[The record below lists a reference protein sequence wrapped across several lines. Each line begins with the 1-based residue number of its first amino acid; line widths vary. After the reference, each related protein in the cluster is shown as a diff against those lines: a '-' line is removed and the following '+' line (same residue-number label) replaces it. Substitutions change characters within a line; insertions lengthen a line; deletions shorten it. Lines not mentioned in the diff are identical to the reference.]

1 MPGLQRS
8 CPCGSGSSLDGCC
21 GPLLRAET
29 LATTAEQLMRSRY
42 SAYALGDLDHLIRS
56 WHPRTRP
63 RDLRLDPDVAW
74 LGLVV
79 HETSAGGPTDAS
91 GTVRFTARYRDATGN
106 HSLDENSGFARRA
119 GRWVYEGPVD

>member
-21 GPLLRAET
+21 GPLLLGESQA
-29 LATTAEQLMRSRY
+29 ATAEQLMRSRY
-42 SAYALGDLDHLIRS
+42 TAYAVGDLDHLLRS

-63 RDLRLDPDVAW
+63 RDLRLDAGVRW

-79 HETSAGGPTDAS
+79 HEARAGGPQDVS
-91 GTVRFTARYRDATGN
+91 GTVRFTARYRDAGGEHDLT
-106 HSLDENSGFARRA
+106 ENSGFSRRA
-119 GRWVYEGPVD
+119 RRWVYEEPI